1 MKHLKG
7 NLESFIAQSNQINPD
22 TKKGKQKQAR
32 QKAEW
37 EEFLPWLHLSTLQ
50 HRENEQE
57 VGVLWNLERTRTWI
71 ILSDLPEGML

>member
-57 VGVLWNLERTRTWI
+57 V
-71 ILSDLPEGML
+71 